1 MNTQSATQ
9 SPDSKASNN
18 MSTSKSF
25 SANNTNTN
33 NNKSQQQKADLPIIT
48 GSDREQEINKN
59 LEEMSLGLRSV

>member
-1 MNTQSATQ
+1 LNTQAATT
-9 SPDSKASNN
+9 SSSLDSKASNN

-25 SANNTNTN
+25 SSSNT
-33 NNKSQQQKADLPIIT
+33 NKSQQQQADLPIIT